1 MCVCVLFR
9 QKDTLKH
16 RFRRYGKIVNCR
28 VVRDLVTGASKQYA
42 FIEYGSSSD
51 AREAVNAMDKYRLDD
66 SEIIVDHEHE
76 RRLAGWKPRRLGG
89 GFGGRKES
97 GQLRF
102 GCRARPFQK
111 PFDSSKPL
119 SSSDLKEVFRYA
131 KSRSANKHHSKP
143 DHDR

>member
-1 MCVCVLFR
+1 M
-9 QKDTLKH
+9 
-16 RFRRYGKIVNCR
+16 
-28 VVRDLVTGASKQYA
+28 RDLVTGASKQYA
-42 FIEYGSSSD
+42 FIEYEASSD
-51 AREAVNAMDKYRLDD
+51 AREAVSAMDKYRLDD

-76 RRLAGWKPRRLGG
+76 RRLNGWKPRRLGG

-111 PFDSSKPL
+111 PFDSSKPM

-131 KSRSANKHHSKP
+131 KNRLAPQKTLSKK
-143 DHDR
+143 RT